1 MLATQ
6 QSIQVPIEVPKA
18 PALATEPS
26 LRALGV
32 YGFDKLQPVVWA
44 SLASGDPLLLIGNA
58 GTGKTFLLNSLSEA
72 LGLEHRHYNASLI
85 SFDDLVGFPFP
96 AEDNRSV
103 NYLPT
108 PATVWEAQ
116 SVLIDEI
123 NRCKPE
129 HQNRLFSLVHERKVQ
144 GIALDR
150 LEYRWAALNP
160 PPDPEDPNAEVY
172 DGVEPL
178 DRALADRFAFLIEVP
193 DWGGLSDADKH
204 LVADPSGNGQL
215 SEDDGLLSA
224 SVAHWRKEFEELSR
238 TPPRIVIDYACIV
251 ADQLK
256 SAEIRLSPRRV
267 RQIARNLLALI
278 AVSSDLSKEKIFL
291 LGLQSSLPQV
301 ACGDRIER
309 KVVRAAHIT
318 AWEILNANLRDR
330 WLSEFRVQTSILG
343 KVKKLCDGPPDP
355 DTGSIAISQALS
367 SLSEPKKA
375 AFVFAIYPAA
385 AKGHLGIGAEGV
397 HALSDFA
404 GKILEVD
411 GNIQWRGRRG
421 PVTPPNPFEQIVK
434 KLESRISGPRL
445 IRARQLFAWFAVNK
459 IEVGKPFWLEKT
471 FNEAVEQIARHTGL
485 DQ

>member
-1 MLATQ
+1 MSA
-6 QSIQVPIEVPKA
+6 IQHSVKLSADTPNT
-18 PALATEPS
+18 PASDIEPS
-26 LRALGV
+26 LQALGV
-32 YGFDKLQPVVWA
+32 YGFNDLQPVVWA

-85 SFDDLVGFPFP
+85 SFDDLVGFPYP
-96 AEDNRSV
+96 SEDNQSV
-103 NYLPT
+103 HYLPT
-108 PATVWEAQ
+108 PATVWDAQ

-178 DRALADRFAFLIEVP
+178 DRALADRFAFLIKVP
-193 DWGGLSDADKH
+193 DWHELSNADKY
-204 LVADPSGNGQL
+204 LVADPSGTGRV
-215 SEDDGLLSA
+215 SDDDELLPKM
-224 SVAHWRKEFEELSR
+224 VVHWKKEFESLLQN
-238 TPPRIVIDYACIV
+238 PPRIIIDYACIV

-278 AVSSDLSKEKIFL
+278 AVTGDLSTEKIFL
-291 LGLQSSLPQV
+291 LGLQSSIPQV
-301 ACGDRIER
+301 ACGDRIEE
-309 KVVRAAHIT
+309 KVVRAAHTI
-318 AWEILNANLRDR
+318 AWELVHANQRNR
-330 WLSEFRVQTSILG
+330 WLLEFRTQTSIVG
-343 KVKKLCDGPPDP
+343 KVEKLCEGPPDP

-367 SLSEPKKA
+367 SLPEPKKG
-375 AFVFAIYPAA
+375 AFAFSVYPAA
-385 AKGHLGIGAEGV
+385 AKGYLGIGAEGV

-411 GNIQWRGRRG
+411 GDVQWRG
-421 PVTPPNPFEQIVK
+421 TNSNPFEQIIK
-434 KLESRISGPRL
+434 KLESRISGARL
-445 IRARQLFAWFAVNK
+445 IRARQLFAYFTVNE
-459 IEVGKPFWLEKT
+459 IEVGKPFLLEKT
-471 FNEAVEQIARHTGL
+471 FNEAVQQIARHTGL